1 MTQKLIIY
9 AILVAAGVGAGYAL
23 AISGGF
29 AFPKTV
35 VSDSQGHDDHAG
47 HDHDHDHDHGDE
59 SANQIVLSEQARKNL
74 GLVVEPIKKS
84 EFWRTIVVPGTIS
97 EQPGHSERRI
107 TTNVNGVVT
116 KVYVLPGQTVRPG
129 EALVDIQTTG
139 EVLAN
144 AQSSLLKTVQEIEL
158 VDLELKRI
166 EPLVEQG
173 SIPGTRV
180 LEKKYEKQR
189 LETQQL
195 VQIQELLVRGLDTDQ
210 IRAIMDSKILLRSF
224 TIRVPMDE
232 EEKLSNVTSQSVK
245 SIINHV
251 DFKVAP
257 AAPVAAPSDQVYSVE
272 NLGVYPGK
280 LVNPGDELCA
290 LALHT
295 DLRITGMA
303 FQKDSEL
310 INQTIEEQ
318 RPVTAIFESNS
329 SQPMVRENLKIQYA
343 DNIVDPESRLLRFYL
358 PIKNEVIRDLKNPD
372 GVMFRAWRFK
382 PGQRVQLRVPVEHW
396 KDKIVLPIAAVVRE
410 GAESYV
416 FRENGTLM
424 ERVPVSVVYEDSRF
438 AVLADDGSLFP
449 DDPIAMNEAYQ
460 LNLALRKAQGGGVDL
475 HAGHSH

>member
-1 MTQKLIIY
+1 MTQKLVIY

-23 AISGGF
+23 AISSGF
-29 AFPKTV
+29 VSSKTAATS
-35 VSDSQGHDDHAG
+35 SDEHEG

-59 SANQIVLSEQARKNL
+59 SANEIVLSEQARKNL
-74 GLVVEPIKKS
+74 GLVVEPVRKS

-224 TIRVPMDE
+224 TIRVPSDE
-232 EEKLSNVTSQSVK
+232 ESTPASTTSKLVK
-245 SIINHV
+245 SIINQV
-251 DFKVAP
+251 DFKVESP
-257 AAPVAAPSDQVYSVE
+257 PPSVKPNDRVYSVE
-272 NLGVYPGK
+272 NLEVYPGK
-280 LVNPGDELCA
+280 LVNPGDELCT

-295 DLRITGMA
+295 DLRVIGMA

-318 RPVTAIFESNS
+318 RPVTVVFESNND
-329 SQPMVRENLKIQYA
+329 QPMLRENLKIQYA
-343 DNIVDPESRLLRFYL
+343 DNVVDPESRLLRFYL

-372 GVMFRAWRFK
+372 GMMFRAWRFK

-396 KDKIVLPIAAVVRE
+396 TDKIVLPIAAVVRE

-424 ERVPVSVVYEDSRF
+424 ERVPVSVMYEDSRF

-475 HAGHSH
+475 HAGHNH